1 VDLIFGTDA
10 SNRQFREKRH
20 KETDMELLAKEG
32 QISVAGTELEY
43 RLIGAPPSQSPTI
56 VMLHEGLG
64 SVSTWGEFPRLVFE
78 RTHASVFVYSRAGYG
93 ASPPGEAGLPIDY
106 VKRHA
111 LDVLPKILEAIG
123 FSQGL
128 LLGHSDGASM
138 AAAYA
143 GNIADP
149 RVRGLVLMA
158 PHFCVEPETLA
169 EIRNAKKAFETGD
182 LRQRLARYHSYVD
195 VAFRGWND
203 VWLDPRFAAFNLSE
217 ELARISIPILLIR
230 GDGDRYGTHRQV
242 YMAQEICKGPLET
255 LLMPDCGHV
264 PHREKPSQTIDAI
277 ARFYQRVLP
286 EQISKSQPK
295 T

>member
-1 VDLIFGTDA
+1 
-10 SNRQFREKRH
+10 
-20 KETDMELLAKEG
+20 MELLGEEG
-32 QISVAGTELEY
+32 RISVAGMALEY
-43 RLIGAPPSQSPTI
+43 RLFGALPSRSPTI

-64 SVSTWGEFPRLVFE
+64 SVSTWGEFPRRVFE
-78 RTHASVFVYSRAGYG
+78 RTGASVFVYSRAGYG
-93 ASPPGEAGLPIDY
+93 ASPPIEPGLPIDY
-106 VKRHA
+106 IKRHA

-143 GNIADP
+143 GDVADP
-149 RVRGLVLMA
+149 RVHGLVLMA

-169 EIRNAKKAFETGD
+169 EIRNARRAFETGD
-182 LRQRLARYHSYVD
+182 LRQRLARYHKYVD
-195 VAFRGWND
+195 TAFRGWND
-203 VWLDPRFAAFNLSE
+203 VWLDPRFATFNLRE
-217 ELARISIPILLIR
+217 DLARISVPMLIIR

-242 YMAQEICKGPLET
+242 RIAKEICKGPLET
-255 LLMPDCGHV
+255 LLIPDCGHV
-264 PHREKPSQTIDAI
+264 PHREKPAQTVDAI

-286 EQISKSQPK
+286 ERTSKSQPK